1 MVRQAPATPRF
12 WRDSALP
19 FAESRSAADSRACY
33 RPHTHATFSIGVVDA
48 GRSVFTSHGHSVPL
62 TPGMLVAV
70 PAGCLH
76 ACNPAPGARWSYQML
91 HLDVAWMADT
101 LAHAGAPPAPQ
112 TAIVVQAPSAHAA
125 FCALNQRLFS
135 HACAPAKRAALT
147 RFLTEGTWRSG
158 KAVALTVSSATAP
171 LARVQAILQARHAEA
186 LPLALLA
193 EVAAMTPRALVDA
206 FRTATGM
213 TPHAYQMDLRINAAR
228 SRLREGDAPA
238 EVACDLGFYDQSHF
252 HHAFQQR
259 VATTPGDYRR

>member
-1 MVRQAPATPRF
+1 VARQIPAKPRF

-19 FAESRSAADSRACY
+19 FAEIRSAADSRACY

-48 GRSVFTSHGHSVPL
+48 GRSVFTSQGHSVPL
-62 TPGMLVAV
+62 APGMLVAV
-70 PAGCLH
+70 PAGCVH
-76 ACNPAPGARWSYQML
+76 ACNPAPGERWSYQML
-91 HLDVAWMADT
+91 HLEAAWMADT

-112 TAIVVQAPSAHAA
+112 AAIVVQARSAHAA
-125 FCALNQRLFS
+125 FCALNQCLFS
-135 HACAPAKRAALT
+135 HACAPTMRAALT

-158 KAVALTVSSATAP
+158 KAVALPASRAATP
-171 LARVQAILQARHAEA
+171 LARVQAVLQARHAEA

-193 EVAAMTPRALVDA
+193 EVAAMQPRALVDA

-213 TPHAYQMDLRINAAR
+213 TPHIYQMDLRVNAAR

-238 EVACDLGFYDQSHF
+238 DVASDLGFYDQSHF

-259 VATTPGDYRR
+259 VAATSGDYRR